1 MSVGLRL
8 SSATAVGCLTA
19 AAALFPPAAATAAAF
34 QRRFAY
40 LKSRVRFGALANV
53 SDEQFRSSYLEPTFG
68 LRADGSLNAQAI
80 ALSPLLPWDDED
92 RFALIEGRP
101 GGLHYPTNLNHIPAT
116 GPNPFAGF
124 ERRWYARP

>member
-80 ALSPLLPWDDED
+80 ALSPLLP
-92 RFALIEGRP
+92 
-101 GGLHYPTNLNHIPAT
+101 
-116 GPNPFAGF
+116 
-124 ERRWYARP
+124 